1 MIILYFV
8 RLIIWMGPQVQLCL
22 FHTFLKI
29 RLLVTFLFLSIL

>member
-1 MIILYFV
+1 MTILYFI

-29 RLLVTFLFLSIL
+29 RLFVTFSFLNIL